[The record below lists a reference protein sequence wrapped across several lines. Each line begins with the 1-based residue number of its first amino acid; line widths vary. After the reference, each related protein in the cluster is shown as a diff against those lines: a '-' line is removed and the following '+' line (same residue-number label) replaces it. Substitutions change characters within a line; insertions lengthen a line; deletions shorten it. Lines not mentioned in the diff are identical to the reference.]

1 MNGSGENTQRNWLRL
16 DFEVIRPITRLEYFQ
31 GVYWS
36 AMLRD
41 WLRPYFDREL
51 SELGI
56 YPVPGQ
62 NGFRDLYPGETVC
75 LELSVPRQHLARV
88 VDMLEDELGGIARA
102 VFPDPRLH
110 FLPGASLKLIS
121 YANLPDGEGLEPASP
136 ESCAAEAAELAG
148 AASLDLVFYCP
159 LRLKPGGESKG
170 DFRFLDPLGLE
181 TEVFWQAFCREL
193 EITPGDAELP
203 KITGRGLIWL
213 DVPYSKTLGGLLGGV
228 TLAGPVPQLLLAAL
242 LWGQYRGIGKNRG
255 LGFGFFTVGG
265 SRLDRARKANPR
277 RASFLARAASL
288 GNLRS
293 TLEEM
298 NSGSPGPD
306 NLAREDL
313 LEAGKPYL
321 LNARKMLLKG
331 SLSPGETLSFYKRSS
346 SGKYRVIS
354 ISNIHERHL
363 LLALLR
369 QIELPLDR
377 LIGKECYSYRRG
389 KSYHQ
394 AAEQARKYF
403 SAGFAKG
410 LKSDIS
416 SFFDSI
422 PRQSLRLLL
431 EGLFGADPTA
441 CLISSYMLGSGLGI
455 PQGNPLSPLL
465 SNLYLIPFDREL
477 GRQGWHLVR
486 YADDFCLFAN
496 HPHDLFLDAEA
507 VEGILAKLGLKL
519 SRDKTLSFTVKDSL
533 DFLGYRVGREDFGK
547 LKQPRDPE
555 LESHGIPAFQDD
567 FARGRPLYLTFR
579 ETHVT
584 SEGNCIALQTGD
596 GIRRHSWK
604 EISRIVVIGKP
615 RVSAGVIQQALIRK
629 KPVVF
634 MTVMGRQLGG
644 FAHNSR
650 SYAPAQVFNSPDM
663 SWQDFQLDYIR
674 SLVAAK
680 IHNQRTLL
688 QSKGISEPRLRELEA
703 SLTECADP
711 EVLRGKEGAAS
722 VVYWR
727 HFRELVKPLDFPRRS
742 YHPPE
747 GPVNAMLSLGYTIL
761 YFRMAESLSAAM
773 LNPWEGIFHSPR
785 GLHYALASDMIEPY
799 RFLVDRVV
807 LSLIH
812 NRQIG
817 PDDFISEQEG
827 SAPRLSS
834 AAMKSYI
841 HRYEL
846 TMRNEVKIGD
856 LTLSWALQIDRAPFQ
871 LMRSLRLG
879 LPFKPFRMC

>member
-1 MNGSGENTQRNWLRL
+1 MQAINENGRRFWLRL
-16 DFEVIRPITRLEYFQ
+16 DFEVIQPVTRLEYFH
-31 GVYWS
+31 GVCWS

-41 WLRPYFDREL
+41 WIRPHFDREL
-51 SELGI
+51 AELGI

-62 NGFRDLYPGETVC
+62 SGFRDLHPGEVIC
-75 LELSVPRQHLARV
+75 LELSVPAPHLAGV
-88 VDMLEDELGGIARA
+88 AEMLEDELRSVAKA
-102 VFPDPRLH
+102 VFPEQRLH
-110 FLPGASLKLIS
+110 FQPGKSLKLRS
-121 YANLPDGEGLEPASP
+121 YKALPEAASLEPASL
-136 ESCAAEAAELAG
+136 EGCAAEAAELAKSE
-148 AASLDLVFYCP
+148 SLDLVFFTP
-159 LRLKPGGESKG
+159 LRLKPGEGGKG
-170 DFRFLDPLGLE
+170 GFRYLDPLGLD
-181 TEVFWQAFCREL
+181 TESFWEAVCREL
-193 EITPGDAELP
+193 EIEPGNSELP
-203 KITGRGLIWL
+203 RISSRGLIWL
-213 DVPYSKTLGGLLGGV
+213 DVPYSKTLGGLLGGI
-228 TLAGPVPQLLLAAL
+228 TLAGPVPESLLAAL

-255 LGFGFFTVGG
+255 LGFGFYSVCG
-265 SRLDRARKANPR
+265 SRLDRARRDHPER
-277 RASFLARAASL
+277 VSWLARAATL

-321 LNARKMLLKG
+321 LNARKLLLKG
-331 SLSPGETLSFYKRSS
+331 RLDPGETLSFYKRSS
-346 SGKYRVIS
+346 SGKYRVIT

-363 LLALLR
+363 LLSLLR

-377 LIGKECYSYRRG
+377 LIGRECYSYRRG
-389 KSYHQ
+389 RNYHQ

-403 SAGFAKG
+403 SVGFAKG

-422 PRQSLRLLL
+422 PRQGLRLLL
-431 EGLFGADPTA
+431 EGLFGMDPA
-441 CLISSYMLGSGLGI
+441 AGLIASHMLGPGLGI

-465 SNLYLIPFDREL
+465 SNLWLIPFDREV

-496 HPHDLFLDAEA
+496 PPHDLFLDPDA

-519 SRDKTLSFTVKDSL
+519 SRDKTLAFTVKDSL

-584 SEGNCIALQTGD
+584 SEGGCVSLQTGE
-596 GIRRHSWK
+596 GSRSHSWK
-604 EISRIVVIGKP
+604 EISRIVVIGRP
-615 RVSAGVIQQALIRK
+615 RVSAGVIQQALIRQ

-650 SYAPAQVFNSPDM
+650 SYAPAEVFNAPDL
-663 SWQDFQLDYIR
+663 SWPDFQLDYIR

-688 QSKGISEPRLRELEA
+688 QKNGINEPRLKELES
-703 SLTECADP
+703 SLPQCSDP

-722 VVYWR
+722 VFYWR

-747 GPVNAMLSLGYTIL
+747 GPVNALLSLGYTIL
-761 YFRMAESLSAAM
+761 YFRMAESLAAAR

-785 GLHYALASDMIEPY
+785 GLHYALASDMIEPF

-817 PDDFISEQEG
+817 PEDFVAAGEG
-827 SAPRLSS
+827 SFPRLSS

-856 LTLSWALQIDRAPFQ
+856 ETLSWALLIDRAPFQ
-871 LMRSLRLG
+871 LMRGLRLG
-879 LPFKPFRMC
+879 LPFKPFRMG

>member
-242 LWGQYRGIGKNRG
+242 LWSQYRGIGKNRG

-288 GNLRS
+288 GNLCS

-567 FARGRPLYLTFR
+567 FARGRPLYLTFQ

>member
-193 EITPGDAELP
+193 EIEPGDAELP
-203 KITGRGLIWL
+203 KIAGRGLIWL
-213 DVPYSKTLGGLLGGV
+213 DVPYSKTLGGLLGGISL
-228 TLAGPVPQLLLAAL
+228 TGPIPEPLLAAL

-255 LGFGFFTVGG
+255 LGFGFYTVGG

-441 CLISSYMLGSGLGI
+441 GLISSYMLGPGLGI

>member
-148 AASLDLVFYCP
+148 AASLDLVLYCP

-288 GNLRS
+288 GNLCS

>member
-288 GNLRS
+288 GNLCS

-331 SLSPGETLSFYKRSS
+331 SLSPGENLSFYKRSS